1 MALSKPRTSSHNL
14 EIERDRYTRLQLN
27 VDQRICMSCNVLEDE
42 EHFLLHWQDN
52 WVERELFVSV
62 LKNSSYFFNQSSSE
76 QFVCLMRCPDPQIV
90 AWFGKF
96 IHHSYLNRD
105 IIRYN
110 ARTCWRQGIVFL
122 CVFFSSLAA
131 AFDDM
136 QCRQWGRCCRFLT
149 NGDLSSRVCIY
160 QFFTRSMFQ
169 YADMLSIVAFK
180 TLIE

>member
-14 EIERDRYTRLQLN
+14 EIERGRYTRLQLN
-27 VDQRICMSCNVLEDE
+27 VDQRICMSCNVLEDK

-122 CVFFSSLAA
+122 CVFFRRWRQRLMICSAVSEEGAAGSWRTVICPREYVSISFSLGP
-131 AFDDM
+131 
-136 QCRQWGRCCRFLT
+136 CS
-149 NGDLSSRVCIY
+149 N
-160 QFFTRSMFQ
+160 
-169 YADMLSIVAFK
+169 MLICWA
-180 TLIE
+180 